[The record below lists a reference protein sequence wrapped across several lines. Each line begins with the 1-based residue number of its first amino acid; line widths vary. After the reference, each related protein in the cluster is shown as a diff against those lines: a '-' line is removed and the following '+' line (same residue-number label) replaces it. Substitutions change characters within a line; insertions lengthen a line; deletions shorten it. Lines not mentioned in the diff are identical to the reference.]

1 MTPPNQNVLTMSVR
15 IRKSCQN
22 MSKTTTT
29 AQRRS
34 NVNSVI
40 TPTKRSLY
48 DSFAHNMYL
57 IYVPYTITLYDKV
70 ASDRIEHTTKL
81 YGRLKHYFSG
91 DQKHRSK
98 ISWMNPV
105 WIQSCT
111 DNSPEPLWMRV
122 IHGKSESLR
131 FILIF
136 WAHSTHERTCRR
148 SNRTYRSKPYE

>member
-1 MTPPNQNVLTMSVR
+1 
-15 IRKSCQN
+15 

-91 DQKHRSK
+91 DQK
-98 ISWMNPV
+98 
-105 WIQSCT
+105 T
-111 DNSPEPLWMRV
+111 
-122 IHGKSESLR
+122 
-131 FILIF
+131 
-136 WAHSTHERTCRR
+136 
-148 SNRTYRSKPYE
+148 